1 MIPLFTLIVKNILF
15 LNCAKGLLFNI
26 FKVFDGIGFKLVG
39 GLVVTDDNAMLVHLE
54 DADGPHMIDA
64 ALNGMVQRTG
74 FFVAGNQ
81 NHNFFRVHNGSDTYG
96 QDGCGHFA
104 DVVVKKAGIDLN
116 GIFGQRLNPGAGAE
130 RGAGFVKCDVAVF
143 SDAAEEKVYFSISF
157 DGLFIGIA
165 FFDVVFGHSV
175 KHMDVSL
182 GNINMLKE
190 IFVHKMTI
198 ALRVSAVEADIFV
211 HIEGDDIGK
220 GELAFLVHFNQF
232 TVCAER
238 G

>member
-39 GLVVTDDNAMLVHLE
+39 GFVVTDDNAMLVHLE

-116 GIFGQRLNPGAGAE
+116 GIFGQRLNPGAE
-130 RGAGFVKCDVAVF
+130 W
-143 SDAAEEKVYFSISF
+143 YISYIKYPSLSF
-157 DGLFIGIA
+157 CRSVRLLYPARLRPHSHKKEPPEGGSKATLGL
-165 FFDVVFGHSV
+165 SV
-175 KHMDVSL
+175 LYEPKITQRSL
-182 GNINMLKE
+182 RWSPRRHPRSQQPRLQQHE
-190 IFVHKMTI
+190 P
-198 ALRVSAVEADIFV
+198 R
-211 HIEGDDIGK
+211 
-220 GELAFLVHFNQF
+220 
-232 TVCAER
+232 
-238 G
+238 